1 MTAEESGARDFESIL
16 REVLARHPELSP
28 FLGRLCDVWDRQG
41 APPGRLALGHG
52 LARHGELAALHAL
65 FGSAVHVSH
74 SGGASLDVSA
84 FLGHFTDREA
94 EAWGEALYRVMG
106 RPRRDRVAERLR
118 ASQEFEALLAEW
130 RQEFPAAAGAAA
142 ILQDRD
148 EFWKR
153 RLLESSV
160 AAVRAQWWPWG
171 KALAF
176 LTSRPE
182 PLGLADLGARCYS
195 DSKALRAAENRRFL
209 AAGLAALE
217 GLVEGEVDP
226 RDLLRRFGICDN
238 PTALKVT
245 VFGPLRLRKHG
256 RWLDWVEQLHALGE
270 SATLSLANLDGV
282 DIIGS
287 AAAGALV
294 HTCENETPFCRLVR
308 EGCPG
313 TLVYTEGYPN
323 RAVRRLLQLLPS
335 GTTIR
340 HWGDSDLD
348 GLRIAAILAQDRPL
362 QLWRCGLADLERQR
376 EFLIPLSM
384 DASRRARHW
393 LQTHPEFRFRDELAF
408 TLAHGWL
415 EQESWRDRE

>member
-1 MTAEESGARDFESIL
+1 VSTGAGGAGEYTAIL
-16 REVLARHPELSP
+16 REALARYPELPP

-41 APPGRLALGHG
+41 APPARLSLGSG
-52 LARHGELAALHAL
+52 LSRHGELAALHAL
-65 FGSAVHVSH
+65 FGAAVEVSR
-74 SGGASLDVSA
+74 SGRA
-84 FLGHFTDREA
+84 FLRVRAFLARFDAPGA
-94 EAWGEALYRVMG
+94 EAWADALYAAMG
-106 RPRRDRVAERLR
+106 RARRDRAAERR
-118 ASQEFEALLAEW
+118 QAGQSFDELLAAW
-130 RQEFPAAAGAAA
+130 RLAFPTVVAAAPVIEGQA
-142 ILQDRD
+142 
-148 EFWKR
+148 EKWKR
-153 RLLESSV
+153 RLQTGV
-160 AAVRAQWWPWG
+160 AEGVRAQWWSWG
-171 KALAF
+171 QALTF
-176 LTSRPE
+176 LAPRPE
-182 PLGLADLGARCYS
+182 ALGLAELGAQVYGS
-195 DSKALRAAENRRFL
+195 SKALRRGEARSL
-209 AAGLAALE
+209 LVSGLAALE
-217 GLVEGEVDP
+217 DIDEDQVEPGDILRLCGL
-226 RDLLRRFGICDN
+226 CDN

-245 VFGPLRLRKHG
+245 VCGPLRLRKHG
-256 RWLDWVEQLHALGE
+256 RWLDWIEQLHALGE

-362 QLWRCGLADLERQR
+362 HLWRCGLVDLERQR
-376 EFLIPLSM
+376 EFLIPLSV

-415 EQESWRDRE
+415 EQESWRGGE